1 MEMMAD
7 VLGAQTSA
15 TLVQRRV
22 TARVATMMT
31 MTTNGGA
38 ITIAAPHLRLHGTL
52 TVSMIMAIVVT
63 GSE

>member
-1 MEMMAD
+1 MEMMVD
-7 VLGAQTSA
+7 VLGAQTTV
-15 TLVQRRV
+15 TLVQRLL
-22 TARVATMMT
+22 TARVVTMMT

-38 ITIAAPHLRLHGTL
+38 ITIATPHLRLQCTL